1 MVTGAGHI
9 APGRART
16 IKQSSLLPCAMNI
29 VQIHG
34 ALSGPIVGTIC
45 DGTYS
50 RGEASC
56 STSHQCIVESPVSVA
71 DSAPGTVVEDLHN
84 SLILRPDI
92 SRVGVA
98 NSEVILCC
106 VCVWCVWVVC
116 VRYRIAGINYFKI

>member
-9 APGRART
+9 APGRVRT

-34 ALSGPIVGTIC
+34 AQSSPIVGTIR

-50 RGEASC
+50 RGKANC

-84 SLILRPDI
+84 SLILRSDI

-98 NSEVILCC
+98 NSEKILCC
-106 VCVWCVWVVC
+106 VCGWV
-116 VRYRIAGINYFKI
+116 R